1 MMAIMFAE
9 QSLES
14 PDMVI
19 PGLIC
24 AGAIV
29 IMGILFI
36 LMMIRARIFE

>member
-24 AGAIV
+24 AGGVV

-36 LMMIRARIFE
+36 FMVIKGRIFE